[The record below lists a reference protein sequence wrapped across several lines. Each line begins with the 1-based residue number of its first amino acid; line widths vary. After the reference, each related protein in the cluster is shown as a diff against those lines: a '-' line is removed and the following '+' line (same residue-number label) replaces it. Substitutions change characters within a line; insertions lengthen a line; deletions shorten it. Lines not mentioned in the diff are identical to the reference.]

1 MVVVRFLF
9 TISIIDLHRLL
20 RDGQERKELLLIYE
34 DLYHLCSVDD
44 CLMFYGWMD
53 GWMDGWPSNHRR
65 WICYCAEYWFRNY
78 ILIALIYGLFVAA
91 LMTKMAAINGM

>member
-53 GWMDGWPSNHRR
+53 GWMAGQVTTAGGFAIVQN
-65 WICYCAEYWFRNY
+65 I
-78 ILIALIYGLFVAA
+78 GFVI
-91 LMTKMAAINGM
+91 TFSSP